1 MTIISHYQSPCI
13 ITKADRNLHKLLT
26 FFFECLLYLRLLKK
40 IRFLSTNAMLK
51 GANGGLKR
59 YLREIS
65 SKGGSDE
72 TNNKPKEKK
81 MQNKNVVFQ
90 WSWIRM
96 SLLKVSHKRFIV
108 KKGCRFGT
116 QRNACKYTS
125 FSKLFLLLPS
135 LLKGGYLKNYT
146 A

>member
-1 MTIISHYQSPCI
+1 MNKWLRIYESYIFELRIKTLMKVILAVMCTTQAVVKI
-13 ITKADRNLHKLLT
+13 RLLT
-26 FFFECLLYLRLLKK
+26 K
-40 IRFLSTNAMLK
+40 IRFLSTNAMLR

-90 WSWIRM
+90 
-96 SLLKVSHKRFIV
+96 
-108 KKGCRFGT
+108 
-116 QRNACKYTS
+116 
-125 FSKLFLLLPS
+125 
-135 LLKGGYLKNYT
+135 
-146 A
+146 

>member
-1 MTIISHYQSPCI
+1 MST
-13 ITKADRNLHKLLT
+13 
-26 FFFECLLYLRLLKK
+26 K
-40 IRFLSTNAMLK
+40 IRFLSINAMLR

-90 WSWIRM
+90 
-96 SLLKVSHKRFIV
+96 
-108 KKGCRFGT
+108 
-116 QRNACKYTS
+116 
-125 FSKLFLLLPS
+125 
-135 LLKGGYLKNYT
+135 
-146 A
+146 